1 MIPSKQAHL
10 HVSAVTDAGI
20 SGKDNEDSYAV
31 SAFRTDTKPSIPSIF
46 AVVADGI
53 GGHLAG
59 EVASQMSV
67 ELISQ
72 FIAASDGAR
81 PASILAEAI
90 IFASQKIYQAAES
103 NREQQGM
110 GSTCA
115 CAWIVGDH
123 FYMATVGDSRVYLI
137 RKNNI
142 RQLNKDHTWIQEAI
156 ESGALSPDEA
166 REHPNAHVIRRYL
179 GSRQT
184 VTPDFR
190 ILLNGNE
197 TDADAV
203 GNQGMTLLPGD
214 CLLLCS
220 DGLTDLVSDKEIQ
233 SRIQNKKGKNALNDL
248 VALAN
253 HRGGHD
259 NITIVSIT
267 VPEEAHPV
275 VSEPTPKRKAR
286 SRWSCLVAGALLLM
300 ILSIIGGLTWYFNNS
315 GINVSPTATLSFE
328 TNITQAP
335 LVTSQAPQ
343 PGVESPSA
351 TPSGEASASPT
362 PTISTQPAA
371 APPQFTLTPWPT
383 NTPAP

>member
-1 MIPSKQAHL
+1 MIPSKRAHL
-10 HVSAVTDAGI
+10 LVSAVTDAGI

-31 SAFRTDTKPSIPSIF
+31 AAFRTDTEPSIPSIF

-59 EVASQMSV
+59 EVASEMAV

-72 FIAASDGAR
+72 YIADSDGAQ
-81 PASILAEAI
+81 PVISLAEAI
-90 IFASQKIYQAAES
+90 IQASQKIYRAAES
-103 NREQQGM
+103 NREHQGM

-115 CAWIVGDH
+115 CAWVVGERL
-123 FYMATVGDSRVYLI
+123 YIATVGDSRIYLI
-137 RKNNI
+137 RKNEI
-142 RQLNKDHTWIQEAI
+142 KQLNKDHTWIQEAI

-197 TDADAV
+197 TDAHAER
-203 GNQGMTLLPGD
+203 NQGMTLLPGD
-214 CLLLCS
+214 CVLLCS
-220 DGLTDLVSDKEIQ
+220 DGLTDLVSDVEIQ
-233 SRIQNKKGKNALNDL
+233 ARIQNKKGKNALNDL

-253 HRGGHD
+253 QRGGHD
-259 NITIVSIT
+259 NITIVTIA
-267 VPEEAHPV
+267 VPEETRSV
-275 VSEPTPKRKAR
+275 VSELAPKRKTR
-286 SRWSCLVAGALLLM
+286 SRWSCVVVGVLLLA
-300 ILSIIGGLTWYFNNS
+300 ILSMIGGFAWYFNNL
-315 GINVSPTATLSFE
+315 GIDANPTATLSFE

-335 LVTSQAPQ
+335 LATGEATQPGAGIPLVTSSS
-343 PGVESPSA
+343 E
-351 TPSGEASASPT
+351 TSASPT
-362 PTISTQPAA
+362 PTITTQPVIS
-371 APPQFTLTPWPT
+371 PPLYTLTPWPT